1 MKIMNI
7 MLSRILGGIEQSFL
21 DYEQVIRL
29 SGCTPINILSKH
41 ADISSKV
48 NSFELVPNFFQ
59 YDPVTI
65 FKLRG
70 LLKKHRPKFILA
82 HGNRSMK
89 FVKIASFGLNIKI
102 IGISHNYN
110 FKSLNKCDHLI
121 ALTNHMK
128 EHLTKYGFQ
137 SKDITVIPNSIAI
150 NTDYLAFE
158 ASNPIII
165 GSMGR
170 FVKKKGFDILL
181 HAFKLLK
188 SKGVKFKAIIGGGG
202 EEEESLKQLS
212 INLGLEDTVTF
223 CGWVQ
228 DKTKFF
234 NDIDIFCLPSLHEPF
249 GIIMLE
255 AMLHSKPIV
264 TTNSEGPL
272 EIIQE
277 GLNGVFCKKG
287 NAEDL
292 AKKLEH
298 LTNNLE
304 LCEDLAK
311 NAYLSVGKNYAINCA
326 AEKFKQLLVKLA

>member
-21 DYEQVIRL
+21 DYEQVISL
-29 SGCTPINILSKH
+29 SGYTPINVISKN
-41 ADISSKV
+41 ADISCKI
-48 NSFELVPNFFQ
+48 NSFDEVPNFFQ
-59 YDPVTI
+59 YDPITI
-65 FKLRG
+65 LKLRH

-89 FVKIASFGLNIKI
+89 FVKIASFGLNIKV

-128 EHLTKYGFQ
+128 EHLVKYGFQ
-137 SKDITVIPNSIAI
+137 AKNVTVIPNCITI
-150 NTDYLAFE
+150 NTEYIPFK
-158 ASNPIII
+158 ASNPFII

-181 HAFKLLK
+181 QAFKLLK
-188 SKGVKFKAIIGGGG
+188 SKGIKFKAIIGGGG
-202 EEEESLKQLS
+202 EEEESLKQLCTD
-212 INLGLEDTVTF
+212 LGLEDIVTF

-228 DKTKFF
+228 DKSHFF
-234 NDIDIFCLPSLHEPF
+234 ENIDIFSLPSLHEPF

-264 TTNSEGPL
+264 TTDSEGPL
-272 EIIQE
+272 EIIKE

-287 NAEDL
+287 DAEDF

-298 LTNNLE
+298 LTNNLD
-304 LCEDLAK
+304 LCKDLAK
-311 NAYLSVGKNYAINCA
+311 NAYLSVCENYAINCA
-326 AEKFKQLLVKLA
+326 AEKFQQLLVKLA